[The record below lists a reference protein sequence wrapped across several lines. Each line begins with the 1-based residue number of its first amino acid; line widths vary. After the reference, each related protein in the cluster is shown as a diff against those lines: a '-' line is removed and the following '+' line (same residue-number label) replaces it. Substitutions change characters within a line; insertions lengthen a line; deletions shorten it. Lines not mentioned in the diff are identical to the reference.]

1 MEENDEPVEVITISE
16 NEFDIYLV
24 IILVFPTPVSP
35 NKKMSIESFKVVLVG
50 ESGVGK
56 TSIITQFIDQTFQ
69 EDIQSTTGGTFSTKS
84 VVCDGGKVLK
94 FEIWDTAGQEKYRSL
109 TTMFYKDANAAVM
122 VYDVTRKESFEEL
135 KNYWSGQIRDSSPE
149 NIILAIAG
157 NKSDLIEHEVVD
169 EGEARD
175 FAKELGAIFVSTS
188 AKNSEGINN
197 LFEEIAKKYT
207 GSSKITIK
215 EDFED
220 EPHEQEQQQ
229 TKGGVKI
236 EGGAKKEKPKKK
248 GFC

>member
-1 MEENDEPVEVITISE
+1 
-16 NEFDIYLV
+16 
-24 IILVFPTPVSP
+24 
-35 NKKMSIESFKVVLVG
+35 MSIESFKVVLVG

-122 VYDVTRKESFEEL
+122 VYDVTRKESFDEL

>member
-1 MEENDEPVEVITISE
+1 
-16 NEFDIYLV
+16 
-24 IILVFPTPVSP
+24 
-35 NKKMSIESFKVVLVG
+35 MSIESFKVVLVG

-207 GSSKITIK
+207 GSSKINIK

>member
-1 MEENDEPVEVITISE
+1 
-16 NEFDIYLV
+16 
-24 IILVFPTPVSP
+24 
-35 NKKMSIESFKVVLVG
+35 MSIESFKVVLVG

-94 FEIWDTAGQEKYRSL
+94 LEIWDTAGQEKYRSL